1 MQKTIILGVSGGI
14 AAYKSAELARLLVK
28 SNINVQVVMTDAAK
42 KFITPLTFQAITNNK
57 VLTNEDFWT
66 TNSNETMEHIHVSR
80 NADLILIAPATA
92 NFIAKINQGICDDL
106 LTNICAARNCNP
118 VICPA
123 MNTYMFMN
131 PPNLRNIEQLKN
143 DGVAFI
149 GPEIGNQACG
159 ETGLG
164 RLTEPQDIL
173 INLNRFLSNSKLKDL
188 RILISAGA
196 TSENIDDART
206 ITNHSSGKMG
216 ISIANEAFAQ
226 GAQVTLIKGKT
237 EVLPHKGIKIVE
249 ANNHKE
255 MEQSVLNEASRHD
268 IFISVAAV
276 SDYKADHVFPGK
288 IKKDENVLNLKLVKT
303 SDILKSTKKLFPNL
317 FCVGFAAESNNLI
330 NYAKQK
336 LVEKNLDMI
345 IANELQKT
353 MGEDTAEVIIL
364 DKKQEKILPKMEK
377 KLLANSI
384 LAEIYDRFKTNE
396 N

>member
-1 MQKTIILGVSGGI
+1 
-14 AAYKSAELARLLVK
+14 
-28 SNINVQVVMTDAAK
+28 MTDAAK

-57 VLTNEDFWT
+57 VLTNEDFWA

-106 LTNICAARNCNP
+106 LTNICAARNCNL

-123 MNTYMFMN
+123 MNTYMYMN

-143 DGVAFI
+143 DGVTFI
-149 GPEIGNQACG
+149 GPETGDQACG

-173 INLNRFLSNSKLKDL
+173 INLNRYLSNSKLKDL
-188 RILISAGA
+188 KILISAGA
-196 TSENIDDART
+196 TSENIDDARI

-216 ISIANEAFAQ
+216 ISIANEAFDL
-226 GAQVTLIKGKT
+226 GAEVTLIKGKT
-237 EVLPHKGIKIVE
+237 EVLPHKGIKIIE
-249 ANNHKE
+249 ANNHQE
-255 MEQSVLNEASRHD
+255 MEQSVLNEASNHD

-276 SDYKADHVFPGK
+276 SDYKADHVFQGK
-288 IKKDENVLNLKLVKT
+288 IKKDQNVLNLKLIKT

-384 LAEIYDRFKTNE
+384 LTEIYDRFKTNE

>member
-106 LTNICAARNCNP
+106 LTNICAARNCNL

-216 ISIANEAFAQ
+216 ISIANEAFDQ

-249 ANNHKE
+249 ANNHQE
-255 MEQSVLNEASRHD
+255 MEQVCLMRH
-268 IFISVAAV
+268 
-276 SDYKADHVFPGK
+276 
-288 IKKDENVLNLKLVKT
+288 
-303 SDILKSTKKLFPNL
+303 
-317 FCVGFAAESNNLI
+317 
-330 NYAKQK
+330 Q
-336 LVEKNLDMI
+336 DMI
-345 IANELQKT
+345 FLLVLPLFQITKQIMFFQVKS
-353 MGEDTAEVIIL
+353 
-364 DKKQEKILPKMEK
+364 KKMKMS
-377 KLLANSI
+377 L
-384 LAEIYDRFKTNE
+384 T
-396 N
+396 

>member
-106 LTNICAARNCNP
+106 LTNICAARNCNL

-123 MNTYMFMN
+123 MNNYMFMN

-216 ISIANEAFAQ
+216 ISIANEAFDQ

>member
-1 MQKTIILGVSGGI
+1 MQKTIILGVCGGI
-14 AAYKSAELARLLVK
+14 AAYKSAELARLLAK
-28 SNINVQVVMTDAAK
+28 TDINVQVVMTDAAK

-57 VLTNEDFWT
+57 VLTNEDFWD
-66 TNSNETMEHIHVSR
+66 TNSNQTMEHIHVSR

-92 NFIAKINQGICDDL
+92 NFIAKINQGVCDDL
-106 LTNICAARNCNP
+106 LTNICAARNCNL

-123 MNTYMFMN
+123 MNIYMYMN

-143 DGVAFI
+143 DGVTFI
-149 GPEIGNQACG
+149 GPETGDQACG

-173 INLNRFLSNSKLKDL
+173 INLNRYLSNPKLKDL

-196 TSENIDDART
+196 TSENIDDARI

-216 ISIANEAFAQ
+216 ISIANEAFNL

-237 EVLPHKGIKIVE
+237 EVLPHKGIKIIE
-249 ANNHKE
+249 ANNHQE
-255 MEQSVLNEASRHD
+255 MEQSVLNEASNHD

-276 SDYKADHVFPGK
+276 SDYKADHVLQGK
-288 IKKDENVLNLKLVKT
+288 IKKDQNVLNLKLIKT
-303 SDILKSTKKLFPNL
+303 NDILKSTKKLFPNL

-364 DKKQEKILPKMEK
+364 DKKKEKILPKMEK

-384 LAEIYDRFKTNE
+384 LTEIYDRFKNK
-396 N
+396 

>member
-106 LTNICAARNCNP
+106 LTNICAARNCNL

-173 INLNRFLSNSKLKDL
+173 INLNRYLSNSKLKDL

-216 ISIANEAFAQ
+216 ISIANEAFDQ

-353 MGEDTAEVIIL
+353 MGENTAEVIIL

-384 LAEIYDRFKTNE
+384 LSEIYDRFKTNE